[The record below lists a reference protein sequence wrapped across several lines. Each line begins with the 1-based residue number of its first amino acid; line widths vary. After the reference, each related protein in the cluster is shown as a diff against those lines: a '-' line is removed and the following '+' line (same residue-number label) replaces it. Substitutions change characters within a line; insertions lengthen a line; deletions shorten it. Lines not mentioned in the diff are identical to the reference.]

1 MKAKIKW
8 IVVRILRCMLCI
20 LTGRKKGGSR

>member
-8 IVVRILRCMLCI
+8 IVVRILRCILCI
-20 LTGRKKGGSR
+20 LTGRRKGGMK